1 MALSSKQRKRFDEMY
16 RNHAQMVF
24 RTCLRFAAG
33 ERQWALD
40 RMQDVFVK
48 LGRNIDTVQENPGG
62 WLYRV
67 AVNECFMAMRRQK
80 TWGRVKDT
88 LFSDTPTTSRSPEPD
103 VEARQ
108 ALGRLSVALSE
119 LPAKQRAVMVLVYL
133 EGRSQNEAAELLG
146 LSKGQI
152 SKLHKKAIATLRE
165 REWEVDA

>member
-1 MALSSKQRKRFDEMY
+1 VALDSEQRKRFDEMY
-16 RNHAQMVF
+16 REHAQMVF

-48 LGRNIDTVQENPGG
+48 LGRNIDSVQDNPGG

-88 LFSDTPTTSRSPEPD
+88 LFADEPITARSPEPD

-108 ALGRLSVALSE
+108 ALGRLSQALQA

-133 EGRSQNEAAELLG
+133 EGRSQNEAATLLG
-146 LSKGQI
+146 LSKGQV
-152 SKLHKKAIATLRE
+152 SKLHKRALETLRE
-165 REWEVDA
+165 REWDIA

>member
-1 MALSSKQRKRFDEMY
+1 
-16 RNHAQMVF
+16 MVF

-48 LGRNIDTVQENPGG
+48 LGRKIDTVQDNPGG

-80 TWGRVKDT
+80 TWGRIQETVLVD
-88 LFSDTPTTSRSPEPD
+88 SPSAARSPEPD
-103 VEARQ
+103 VEAREG
-108 ALGRLSVALSE
+108 LGRLAQELQQ

-133 EGRSQNEAAELLG
+133 EGHSQNEVASLLG

-152 SKLHKKAIATLRE
+152 SKLHKRALETLRA
-165 REWEVDA
+165 REWDVA

>member
-1 MALSSKQRKRFDEMY
+1 MALDSEQRKRFDEMY
-16 RNHAQMVF
+16 RAHAQRVF

-40 RMQDVFVK
+40 RMQDVFMK
-48 LGRNIDTVQENPGG
+48 LGRNIDTVKDNPGG

-80 TWGRVKDT
+80 TWGRIKDT
-88 LFSDTPTTSRSPEPD
+88 LFGDEPVTARSPEAD
-103 VEARQ
+103 VEARR
-108 ALGRLSVALSE
+108 ALGRLSEELGT

-133 EGRSQNEAAELLG
+133 EGRSQNEAATLLG

-152 SKLHKKAIATLRE
+152 SKLHKRALETLRE
-165 REWEVDA
+165 REWDVA